1 MLGILSC
8 SGPSEC
14 ERGEED
20 CKPIHTCP
28 DVELKSC
35 FPSRQ
40 CSELE
45 IKIVFPACWDGKR
58 LTSDNF
64 MDHVAYGE
72 GDWNSQEDAYAAD
85 CPATHPKRIPE
96 VQFYFRILDYLVSD

>member
-1 MLGILSC
+1 MFRTRNQNRLPFLLGRES
-8 SGPSEC
+8 
-14 ERGEED
+14 
-20 CKPIHTCP
+20 
-28 DVELKSC
+28 
-35 FPSRQ
+35 
-40 CSELE
+40 
-45 IKIVFPACWDGKR
+45 

-72 GDWNSQEDAYAAD
+72 GDWSSQEDAYAAD